1 MKAIKRRKKDVRQIV
16 GRFCLCLALLALLF
30 PVFTRKAPET
40 PTAAYAAR
48 HREAVTATAEP
59 TGGVNVNT
67 ADRQTLCTLP
77 GVGEVLAQRI
87 LDMRNECGGF
97 AYPED
102 LLLVKGIG
110 TKKLEALRP
119 LICFK

>member
-1 MKAIKRRKKDVRQIV
+1 MSGPSCAAFSR
-16 GRFCLCLALLALLF
+16 LY
-30 PVFTRKAPET
+30 PES
-40 PTAAYAAR
+40 AEDSDGSHAAR
-48 HREAVTATAEP
+48 HREAVAATAEP

-87 LDMRNECGGF
+87 LDTRNECGGF

>member
-77 GVGEVLAQRI
+77 GVGEVLTAKVSPVR
-87 LDMRNECGGF
+87 
-97 AYPED
+97 A
-102 LLLVKGIG
+102 
-110 TKKLEALRP
+110 
-119 LICFK
+119 

>member
-1 MKAIKRRKKDVRQIV
+1 MTEIKRRKRDVRQIL
-16 GRFCLCLALLALLF
+16 GWFCLSLALLALLF

-48 HREAVTATAEP
+48 HREAVTATVEP
-59 TGGVNVNT
+59 MGGVNVNT
-67 ADRQTLCTLP
+67 ADMQTLCTLP

-87 LDMRNECGGF
+87 LDTRNECGGF